1 MSIYRAAAGA
11 GDDGGASGAP
21 VQVTA
26 EALHEDVR
34 PEEALTTHVLI
45 RVRSVAQAGRARPQ
59 LTAVLVLDASGS
71 MKGEPLAQ
79 VQRSAERLAGIL
91 DANDRLGVVVFNEG
105 ATTLAPPRPLAAARS
120 ELVRSLAGIE
130 AEGRTNIAGA
140 LAEAAL
146 RFPPRAEG
154 ERHLAVLLSDGEPNV
169 GATTPNELAAT
180 AKLLRDRGVNVSTL
194 GFGAAHSDEVLA
206 AIAEG
211 GGGRYAFIVD
221 PRVSDAGFVRALGAQ
236 LDVVAERLE
245 LLLTPGEGTEI
256 VRILESPKTTF
267 GAGGLR
273 LPLTDLALGDELSIV
288 VELRV
293 RGPRE
298 PGPFR
303 PLTAT
308 LTGCFAGTSRT
319 FAVPEAVSMIAS
331 RNPSGATRLPVH
343 AAVGIA
349 LAVEAR
355 SEARALA
362 DRGSFG
368 DAAALLAKAIAQLS
382 ATPGFVRGDPGPLGD
397 ACEVLVDELAM
408 MQKRPSR
415 EAYGVYKRAT
425 RDYADFTATGVSSR
439 TSASLGTPSSHVLL
453 SALDP
458 GPMPKVILR
467 VLTGPRAGEVV
478 ALNRPRFLLGR
489 AQAMCDLVLP
499 DVAVSRQAAMLQ
511 LSAGAFWLI
520 DLGATNGPELQG
532 KRVARVRLEPGMEFA
547 LGGSTFRY
555 ESA

>member
-1 MSIYRAAAGA
+1 MSIYRAASGA
-11 GDDGGASGAP
+11 GDDAGGADAP
-21 VQVTA
+21 VGLTA
-26 EALHEDVR
+26 LGLHEDVR
-34 PEEALTTHVLI
+34 PEEALTSYVL
-45 RVRSVAQAGRARPQ
+45 VRLRALSQPGRPRPR
-59 LTAVLVLDASGS
+59 LTAVLVLDTSGS

-79 VQRSAERLAGIL
+79 VQKSAERLAGIL
-91 DANDRLGVVVFNEG
+91 DGTDRLGVVVFNEG
-105 ATTLAPPRPLAAARS
+105 ATTLAPPRPLADTRAA
-120 ELVRSLAGIE
+120 LVRSLAGIE

-169 GATTPNELAAT
+169 GVMTPNELGAT
-180 AKLLRDRGVNVSTL
+180 AKLLRERGVNVSTL

-256 VRILESPKTTF
+256 VRVLESPKTTF
-267 GAGGLR
+267 GAGGLK
-273 LPLTDLALGDELSIV
+273 LPLSDMALGDELSIV

-308 LTGCFAGTSRT
+308 LSGCFAGTSRT
-319 FAVPEAVSMIAS
+319 FSVPEGVSLVAS
-331 RNPSGATRLPVH
+331 RSPSGATSQPVH
-343 AAVGIA
+343 AAVSIA

-355 SEARALA
+355 GEARALA
-362 DRGSFG
+362 DRGSFA
-368 DAAALLAKAIAQLS
+368 DAAALLVQAIAQLT
-382 ATPGFVRGDPGPLGD
+382 ATPGFVKGDPGPLGD

-425 RDYADFTATGVSSR
+425 RDYADFTATGVASR
-439 TSASLGTPSSHVLL
+439 GSASLGTPSTHALL

-458 GPMPKVILR
+458 GPMPKVVLR
-467 VLTGPRAGEVV
+467 VLTGPLADQVV
-478 ALNRPRFLLGR
+478 ALDRPRFLLGR
-489 AQAMCDLVLP
+489 AQSMCDLVLP
-499 DVAVSRQAAMLQ
+499 DAAVSRQAAMLQ
-511 LSAGAFWLI
+511 LSGGAFWLI

-532 KRVARVRLEPGMEFA
+532 KRVARVRLVPGMEFA